1 MTATGRAARIARIL
15 ERKHRIGDDYYPGCS
30 LHLQIAGGLAGDA
43 FRSLEL
49 LSRVGQP
56 ERGDTVL
63 AVMQTRKSLMKYY
76 TSAREASI
84 AKFNAIL
91 LDKVRPI
98 GGISPAVYELAQTIL
113 IALVTYG
120 GFRFVG
126 SFASEAGKIA
136 AQKLLAKEPQ
146 AVASELNIQIE
157 LVDFLKSELSELS
170 ENNELWREIGA
181 SRRKKSRT

>member
-1 MTATGRAARIARIL
+1 MSVTERAAKIARIL
-15 ERKHRIGDDYYPGCS
+15 ERRRRIGDDYYPGCS
-30 LHLQIAGGLAGDA
+30 LHLQIAGGLVGDA

-49 LSRVGQP
+49 LSRAGQP
-56 ERGDTVL
+56 ERSDTVL
-63 AVMQTRKSLMKYY
+63 AVMQTRKFLMKYY
-76 TSAREASI
+76 TSNREASI
-84 AKFNAIL
+84 EQFNAIL

-113 IALVTYG
+113 VALVIYG

-136 AQKLLAKEPQ
+136 ARKLLGKEPQ
-146 AVASELNIQIE
+146 AVASELNIQIK
-157 LVDFLKSELSELS
+157 LVDFLKSELAELS